1 MDDVKLGSYKFSAE
15 YQDIKVESPKL
26 DIIDGIRLFPMRFG
40 IYCDSEEAKASV
52 YPSGKLTL
60 LDGRGGAIP
69 VVKGY
74 GYHLSPMILRNGWLY
89 VYSHNTESVYIYECT
104 NNKYT
109 LTGIKKKDNA
119 SPKKDC
125 MEKHINQ
132 TNDFILLLSDDVVQ
146 LFYTSIELSDS
157 FINETYYNKQPI
169 GSVFKC
175 KEWSDG
181 TTKSDIERRHVDA
194 DSIWFMP
201 DKTVMPEDGYAN
213 AIAYDYERL
222 IDSVKIQYQEK
233 RTKFRDVFFVLDDPL
248 GCVEK
253 LVHDLNN
260 ARIEQEA
267 DLALCQVAIQCP
279 DAIVKTETSEEQ
291 LNQIRT
297 GMGEDMTKLLQESKT
312 QAICFTAEEGVKEA
326 APVTL
331 SFGYQDTDRKG
342 NRIDLYLKENS
353 EMTVVMDY
361 HSSEGTGT
369 AAIQTKIH
377 AEKNAKLKLI
387 QIERLGEGF
396 DCMNDIGAYCED
408 GAGVE
413 LVQLI
418 IGGKNVYMGAE
429 TTLAGKESDF
439 TAAIGYQVTGENRL
453 DMNYNAV
460 HEGKKTTSSMT
471 ANGVLRDHA
480 KKLFRGTIDF
490 KKGAKG
496 AKGDELEDVLLLDDG
511 VQNQTIPLILC
522 AEEDVEGNHGAS
534 IGSLDDELI
543 FYLESRGI
551 SEEAAYELM
560 AKARLKAVCK
570 KIPVEGLRAELNEML
585 DGEEPVGEEQ

>member
-132 TNDFILLLSDDVVQ
+132 TNDFILLLSDDVAQ

-222 IDSVKIQYQEK
+222 IDSVKIQHQEK

-253 LVHDLNN
+253 LIHDLND
-260 ARIEQEA
+260 ARIEHES
-267 DLALCQVAIQCP
+267 L
-279 DAIVKTETSEEQ
+279 
-291 LNQIRT
+291 IR
-297 GMGEDMTKLLQESKT
+297 S
-312 QAICFTAEEGVKEA
+312 
-326 APVTL
+326 
-331 SFGYQDTDRKG
+331 
-342 NRIDLYLKENS
+342 
-353 EMTVVMDY
+353 
-361 HSSEGTGT
+361 
-369 AAIQTKIH
+369 IQTGVSPEKIKH
-377 AEKNAKLKLI
+377 LLMKS
-387 QIERLGEGF
+387 
-396 DCMNDIGAYCED
+396 
-408 GAGVE
+408 AGM
-413 LVQLI
+413 Q
-418 IGGKNVYMGAE
+418 G
-429 TTLAGKESDF
+429 
-439 TAAIGYQVTGENRL
+439 L
-453 DMNYNAV
+453 D
-460 HEGKKTTSSMT
+460 
-471 ANGVLRDHA
+471 
-480 KKLFRGTIDF
+480 
-490 KKGAKG
+490 
-496 AKGDELEDVLLLDDG
+496 
-511 VQNQTIPLILC
+511 
-522 AEEDVEGNHGAS
+522 
-534 IGSLDDELI
+534 
-543 FYLESRGI
+543 
-551 SEEAAYELM
+551 
-560 AKARLKAVCK
+560 
-570 KIPVEGLRAELNEML
+570 NE
-585 DGEEPVGEEQ
+585 

>member
-89 VYSHNTESVYIYECT
+89 VYSHNTKSVYIYKCT

-119 SPKKDC
+119 STKKDC

-222 IDSVKIQYQEK
+222 IDSVKIQHQEK
-233 RTKFRDVFFVLDDPL
+233 RTKFR
-248 GCVEK
+248 
-253 LVHDLNN
+253 
-260 ARIEQEA
+260 
-267 DLALCQVAIQCP
+267 
-279 DAIVKTETSEEQ
+279 
-291 LNQIRT
+291 
-297 GMGEDMTKLLQESKT
+297 
-312 QAICFTAEEGVKEA
+312 
-326 APVTL
+326 
-331 SFGYQDTDRKG
+331 
-342 NRIDLYLKENS
+342 
-353 EMTVVMDY
+353 
-361 HSSEGTGT
+361 
-369 AAIQTKIH
+369 
-377 AEKNAKLKLI
+377 
-387 QIERLGEGF
+387 
-396 DCMNDIGAYCED
+396 
-408 GAGVE
+408 
-413 LVQLI
+413 
-418 IGGKNVYMGAE
+418 
-429 TTLAGKESDF
+429 
-439 TAAIGYQVTGENRL
+439 
-453 DMNYNAV
+453 
-460 HEGKKTTSSMT
+460 
-471 ANGVLRDHA
+471 
-480 KKLFRGTIDF
+480 
-490 KKGAKG
+490 
-496 AKGDELEDVLLLDDG
+496 
-511 VQNQTIPLILC
+511 
-522 AEEDVEGNHGAS
+522 
-534 IGSLDDELI
+534 
-543 FYLESRGI
+543 
-551 SEEAAYELM
+551 
-560 AKARLKAVCK
+560 
-570 KIPVEGLRAELNEML
+570 
-585 DGEEPVGEEQ
+585 

>member
-1 MDDVKLGSYKFSAE
+1 MERGEHVLEMKINKLPAGTW
-15 YQDIKVESPKL
+15 
-26 DIIDGIRLFPMRFG
+26 R
-40 IYCDSEEAKASV
+40 
-52 YPSGKLTL
+52 
-60 LDGRGGAIP
+60 
-69 VVKGY
+69 
-74 GYHLSPMILRNGWLY
+74 WL
-89 VYSHNTESVYIYECT
+89 H
-104 NNKYT
+104 
-109 LTGIKKKDNA
+109 
-119 SPKKDC
+119 
-125 MEKHINQ
+125 M
-132 TNDFILLLSDDVVQ
+132 
-146 LFYTSIELSDS
+146 
-157 FINETYYNKQPI
+157 
-169 GSVFKC
+169 
-175 KEWSDG
+175 
-181 TTKSDIERRHVDA
+181 
-194 DSIWFMP
+194 
-201 DKTVMPEDGYAN
+201 
-213 AIAYDYERL
+213 
-222 IDSVKIQYQEK
+222 
-233 RTKFRDVFFVLDDPL
+233 
-248 GCVEK
+248 
-253 LVHDLNN
+253 NN

-453 DMNYNAV
+453 D
-460 HEGKKTTSSMT
+460 
-471 ANGVLRDHA
+471 
-480 KKLFRGTIDF
+480 IDR
-490 KKGAKG
+490 KS
-496 AKGDELEDVLLLDDG
+496 V
-511 VQNQTIPLILC
+511 V
-522 AEEDVEGNHGAS
+522 
-534 IGSLDDELI
+534 
-543 FYLESRGI
+543 
-551 SEEAAYELM
+551 
-560 AKARLKAVCK
+560 
-570 KIPVEGLRAELNEML
+570 
-585 DGEEPVGEEQ
+585 

>member
-260 ARIEQEA
+260 ARIEHES
-267 DLALCQVAIQCP
+267 LIR
-279 DAIVKTETSEEQ
+279 S
-291 LNQIRT
+291 IRT
-297 GMGEDMTKLLQESKT
+297 GVSPKEIKRLLMNNSGNQSSENGESTYLLSDMDLFK
-312 QAICFTAEEGVKEA
+312 
-326 APVTL
+326 
-331 SFGYQDTDRKG
+331 GYSDDRK
-342 NRIDLYLKENS
+342 E
-353 EMTVVMDY
+353 
-361 HSSEGTGT
+361 
-369 AAIQTKIH
+369 
-377 AEKNAKLKLI
+377 
-387 QIERLGEGF
+387 QIEQAQYIHCLLYTSPSPR
-396 DCMNDIGAYCED
+396 DC
-408 GAGVE
+408 
-413 LVQLI
+413 
-418 IGGKNVYMGAE
+418 
-429 TTLAGKESDF
+429 S
-439 TAAIGYQVTGENRL
+439 
-453 DMNYNAV
+453 
-460 HEGKKTTSSMT
+460 
-471 ANGVLRDHA
+471 
-480 KKLFRGTIDF
+480 
-490 KKGAKG
+490 
-496 AKGDELEDVLLLDDG
+496 
-511 VQNQTIPLILC
+511 
-522 AEEDVEGNHGAS
+522 
-534 IGSLDDELI
+534 
-543 FYLESRGI
+543 
-551 SEEAAYELM
+551 
-560 AKARLKAVCK
+560 
-570 KIPVEGLRAELNEML
+570 
-585 DGEEPVGEEQ
+585 